1 MRLLITFCIGIAA
14 TLAWQSYGDTARR
27 IIADSYPRLSWLAPE
42 TAVAQ
47 TPADTTAPTALDR
60 AQQEQLKAMSLA
72 MAAVRERVDDL
83 VAQFAAGQQQM
94 TLDFTAKLQ
103 ATERDL
109 LDKIS
114 LVASQPAAAP
124 VRRPAPPQAQAR

>member
-1 MRLLITFCIGIAA
+1 MRLLITFCVGIAA

-47 TPADTTAPTALDR
+47 TTADMIAPTAPDR
-60 AQQEQLKAMSLA
+60 AQQEQLKEMSLA
-72 MAAVRERVDDL
+72 VAAVRESVDEL
-83 VAQFAAGQQQM
+83 VAQFTAGQQQM
-94 TLDFTAKLQ
+94 TLDFSAKLE
-103 ATERDL
+103 ATERNL

-114 LVASQPAAAP
+114 LLPSQPAAAP
-124 VRRPAPPQAQAR
+124 VRRPAPPQAQVR

>member
-1 MRLLITFCIGIAA
+1 MRLLITFCVGIAA

-27 IIADSYPRLSWLAPE
+27 IIADAYPRLSWLAPE

-47 TPADTTAPTALDR
+47 AVADRIAPTAVDR
-60 AQQEQLKAMSLA
+60 AQQDELKEMSLA
-72 MAAVRERVDDL
+72 VAAVRERVDEL

-109 LDKIS
+109 VDKIS
-114 LVASQPAAAP
+114 LLAAQPAAAP
-124 VRRPAPPQAQAR
+124 RRPAAPQAQVR

>member
-1 MRLLITFCIGIAA
+1 MRLLITFCVGIAA

-27 IIADSYPRLSWLAPE
+27 IIADAYPQLSWLAPE

-47 TPADTTAPTALDR
+47 TAAERIAPTAVDR
-60 AQQEQLKAMSLA
+60 AQQEQLKEMSLA
-72 MAAVRERVDDL
+72 VVAVRERVDEL
-83 VAQFAAGQQQM
+83 VAQFAAGQQQT

-114 LVASQPAAAP
+114 LLAAQPAAAP
-124 VRRPAPPQAQAR
+124 VRRPAPPQAQVR

>member
-1 MRLLITFCIGIAA
+1 MRLLITFCVGIAA
-14 TLAWQSYGDTARR
+14 TLAWQTYGDTARR

-47 TPADTTAPTALDR
+47 TAADTIAPTAVDR
-60 AQQEQLKAMSLA
+60 AQQEQLKETSLA
-72 MAAVRERVDDL
+72 VAAVRERVDEL

-94 TLDFTAKLQ
+94 TLDFTAKLE

-114 LVASQPAAAP
+114 VLASQPPAAP
-124 VRRPAPPQAQAR
+124 VRRPVPPQAQVH